1 MGISILWRRKITGIK
16 PAVSDLV
23 YRIEGYSDTRFEV
36 LSINKEGDNW
46 VIEVKE
52 NKEEENG

>member
-1 MGISILWRRKITGIK
+1 MGIKS
-16 PAVSDLV
+16 AVSDLV
-23 YRIEGYSDTRFEV
+23 YRIEGYDDTRFEV

-52 NKEEENG
+52 NKEEKNG